1 MTRNGRQCIRLAVAG
16 LVVTGWIG
24 CSSSDKGNNGPP
36 GPQSDAATTGGSG
49 GSLPTAGTGG
59 AAATGGAS
67 GSGGNGSGGDAVG
80 GSGGAVIT
88 SDAGDTSSG
97 DSLPPSG
104 SRGTQTDPGATGDG
118 QSDLNAPYVL
128 PPESLMHLNG
138 APTGAVSGLNAPQ
151 IYASKAVYAGL
162 KFQYWIYVPAQYK
175 PGQRA
180 ALAVVLDGHHYLGVQ
195 TSLAP
200 FHAPVIFD
208 NLIHAGDMPVT
219 IGLFIDPGTSDGSF
233 TSPADSGVRSMQ
245 YDTPSDK
252 YSRFLIDEMIPDV
265 ILSKYDIVEDPDG
278 WSIVGHSS
286 GGICAFM
293 VGWYKPDKFHKLL
306 THDASFP
313 NTNGMFPRLVRDFA
327 TTKPLRISLVSS
339 PLDLGRD
346 ANGGGQSS
354 WFAGNNDA
362 AQVLMTKMYHYRYR
376 VGRGSMLPANPTA
389 DQIRL
394 GDHYPP
400 KLATADF
407 PDTLRWMWRGYKL
420 PWYP

>member
-1 MTRNGRQCIRLAVAG
+1 MTRNGRDCLGLAVAG
-16 LVVTGWIG
+16 LVLTGWVG
-24 CSSSDKGNNGPP
+24 CSSSDNKGQGPT
-36 GPQSDAATTGGSG
+36 GPQADASATGGSG
-49 GSLPTAGTGG
+49 GSAPGTGGAPATGGAPGSGGSPAPVDAGTGG
-59 AAATGGAS
+59 AP
-67 GSGGNGSGGDAVG
+67 
-80 GSGGAVIT
+80 IT
-88 SDAGDTSSG
+88 SDASDVSG
-97 DSLPPSG
+97 EANPPG
-104 SRGTQTDPGATGDG
+104 GTRGMQGDPGTAGDG
-118 QSDLNAPYVL
+118 TSDLMAPYPT
-128 PPESLMHLNG
+128 PPESVMHLGG
-138 APTGAVSGLNAPQ
+138 APTGMITGLDAPLV
-151 IYASKAVYAGL
+151 YASKAIYAGL
-162 KFQYWIYVPAQYK
+162 KFQYWIHVPAQYK

-180 ALAVVLDGHHYLGVQ
+180 ALMVVLDGHHYLGVQ

-219 IGLFIDPGTSDGSF
+219 ISLFIDPGTSDGSF
-233 TSPADSGVRSMQ
+233 TSPADSGVRGMQ

-252 YSRFLIDEMIPDV
+252 YTRFLLEEMIPDV
-265 ILSKYDIVEDPDG
+265 VLGKYDIVEDPDG

-293 VGWYKPDKFHKLL
+293 VGWYRPDKFHKLL

-313 NTNGMFPRLVRDFA
+313 NTQGMFPRLVRDFA

-346 ANGGGQSS
+346 GNGGGESS
-354 WFAGNNDA
+354 WFRGNNDA
-362 AQVLMTKMYHYRYR
+362 AQVLMAKGYHYRYR
-376 VGRGSMLPANPTA
+376 IGRGSTLPPNPTA

-420 PWYP
+420 P